1 MTADTQERPIT
12 RWTLFAFGAGGAA
25 LGVVS
30 SGVNVMLL
38 LYYHQ
43 VMRLDPALAGLA
55 LAIGLVID
63 GVVDPLVGRWS
74 DRSRSVMGRRH
85 PFILAAILPL
95 TLFYILIWFPPFAPG
110 ETLGLFI
117 YLLLTSAALRV
128 SLAFFDIPANALV
141 AEVTRSYDMRTK
153 LSAAKVTASW
163 MASNLFGILMFAIW
177 LADAP
182 GAAPGSGLLSAE
194 GYREAAFWLG
204 GVVLVCAAL
213 LPVMLWGFVPYLAA
227 VARAEPLPPRP
238 SLGEVLGGMF
248 RVYGERSVRA
258 LLIATIFVA
267 VAQGVG
273 QSLWIY
279 IYAMFWGLASF
290 ELNLVQAAYLAA
302 GIVVVLALPALARGR
317 DKKSLALWIG
327 SFVWITDVGAIGL
340 RLLGLAPVEP
350 TFLIVFLC
358 LHAFL
363 LALLLNMLLSLKMS
377 MLSDT
382 VDASALKTGR
392 REEGLILAGQTFVS
406 KISGAMGT
414 MLAAGILSV
423 IAFPAD
429 SSGITAET
437 LVDLGRGYIPVIL
450 TLGALSM
457 LALAGYRISRRDH
470 AANVARLEDVGAPDA
485 AAGQSSF
492 TPSMA
497 RDQ

>member
-1 MTADTQERPIT
+1 MAGDLAERPIT

-25 LGVVS
+25 LGVTS

-38 LYYHQ
+38 MFYHQ

-55 LAIGLVID
+55 LAIGLIID
-63 GVVDPLVGRWS
+63 GVVDPLVGRCS
-74 DRSRSVMGRRH
+74 DRSRGALGRRH
-85 PFILAAILPL
+85 PFILGAILPL
-95 TLFYILIWFPPFAPG
+95 TLFYVLLWFPPFAPG
-110 ETLGLFI
+110 ETLGLFF
-117 YLLLTSAALRV
+117 YLLVTSAALRV

-141 AEVTRSYDMRTK
+141 AEVTRQYDMRTR
-153 LSAAKVTASW
+153 LSAAKVTSSW

-182 GAAPGSGLLSAE
+182 GAAPGSGLLSAQ

-204 GVVLVCAAL
+204 GVILVCAAGMPL
-213 LPVMLWGFVPYLAA
+213 MLWRFVPYLAA

-248 RVYGERSVRA
+248 RVYSERSVRA

-279 IYAMFWGLASF
+279 IYAMFWGLVPHQ
-290 ELNLVQAAYLAA
+290 LNFIQAAYLVA
-302 GIVVVLALPALARGR
+302 GIVVVLGLPRLSRGK
-317 DKKSLALWIG
+317 DKKTLALWIG

-340 RLLGLAPVEP
+340 RLAGLAPVETP
-350 TFLIVFLC
+350 DLLVFLC
-358 LHAFL
+358 AHAFL

-382 VDASALKTGR
+382 VDESALRTGR

-423 IAFPAD
+423 VAFPSDARE
-429 SSGITAET
+429 ITPEI
-437 LVDLGRGYIPVIL
+437 LHDLGLAYMPVIL
-450 TLGALSM
+450 ALGALSM
-457 LALAGYRISRRDH
+457 AALLGYRISRGGH
-470 AANVARLEDVGAPDA
+470 AETVARLRESGAGEA
-485 AAGQSSF
+485 QASS
-492 TPSMA
+492 TPSIA
-497 RDQ
+497 CDQK

>member
-1 MTADTQERPIT
+1 MSDLNERPVS
-12 RWTLFAFGAGGAA
+12 RLTLFAFGAGGAA
-25 LGVVS
+25 LGVTS

-38 LYYHQ
+38 MFYHQ
-43 VMRLDPALAGLA
+43 VMRLDPAWAGLA

-74 DRSRSVMGRRH
+74 DRSRGGLGRRH

-95 TLFYILIWFPPFAPG
+95 TLFYVLLWFPPFAPG
-110 ETLGLFI
+110 ETLGLFL
-117 YLLLTSAALRV
+117 YLLVTSAALRI

-141 AEVTRSYDMRTK
+141 AEVTRNYDMRTR
-153 LSAAKVTASW
+153 LSAAKVTSSW

-177 LADAP
+177 LADQP

-194 GYREAAFWLG
+194 GYRQAAYWLG
-204 GVVLVCAAL
+204 GVILVCATAL
-213 LPVMLWGFVPYLAA
+213 PLMLWSYVPYLAA
-227 VARAEPLPPRP
+227 VARAEPVPPRP

-248 RVYGERSVRA
+248 RVYGERSIRA

-279 IYAMFWGLASF
+279 IYAMFWGLAPHD
-290 ELNLVQAAYLAA
+290 LNLIQAAYLAA
-302 GIVVVLALPALARGR
+302 GLVVVAGLPRLARGR
-317 DKKSLALWIG
+317 DKKTMALWIG

-340 RLLGLAPVEP
+340 RLMGLAPIDP
-350 TFLIVFLC
+350 LTLIVFLC
-358 LHAFL
+358 MHAFL

-382 VDASALKTGR
+382 VEASALKTGR

-423 IAFPAD
+423 VAFPSDARQ
-429 SSGITAET
+429 ITPEILT
-437 LVDLGRGYIPVIL
+437 DLGLAYLPTIL

-457 LALAGYRISRRDH
+457 IALLGYRISRRDH
-470 AANVARLEDVGAPDA
+470 AAAVARLEDAGPAP
-485 AAGQSSF
+485 AAG
-492 TPSMA
+492 
-497 RDQ
+497 D